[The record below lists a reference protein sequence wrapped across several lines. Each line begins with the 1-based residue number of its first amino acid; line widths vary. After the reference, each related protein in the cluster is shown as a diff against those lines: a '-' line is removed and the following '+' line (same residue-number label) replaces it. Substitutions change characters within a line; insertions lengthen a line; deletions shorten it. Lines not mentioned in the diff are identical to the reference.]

1 MSPKR
6 ESASKN
12 GLLRLVAMLFLLA
25 LPRFGHEKLDPFLG
39 GVGGKLRVGL
49 TVSAFFFAFEN
60 EYDDITC
67 VTAGE
72 H

>member
-1 MSPKR
+1 
-6 ESASKN
+6 
-12 GLLRLVAMLFLLA
+12 MLFLLA